1 MAYVQSTYG
10 LGSTSVSAIGSA
22 RVSAT
27 PYKGAAHTV
36 ETIRKTVNID
46 RKNPQ
51 SRAVAEDVIK
61 GLYAKDYLSEA
72 AAIYYAYCRGV
83 RYTRDPATIE
93 LVKDL
98 EVVSKTK
105 QSDCDESTSTLGT
118 LISAIGIGATQFV
131 TVGFR
136 SNTQSHVFLRFPD
149 PRGSGRFVVLDPV
162 AGPTTATMLRR
173 VKAHKVY
180 EGF

>member
-10 LGSTSVSAIGSA
+10 LGSTSQVAVGSA
-22 RVSAT
+22 RISAQ

-36 ETIRKTVNID
+36 ETMRKTVNVD

-51 SRAVAEDVIK
+51 SRAVVEDIVK
-61 GLYAKDYLSEA
+61 GIYAKDYLSEA

-98 EVVSKTK
+98 EVTTKTR
-105 QSDCDESTSTLGT
+105 QNDCDEAGSTITT
-118 LISAIGIGATQFV
+118 LISQVGIGGTQFV

-136 SNTQSHVFLRFPD
+136 PNTHSHVFMRFPD
-149 PRGSGRFVVLDPV
+149 PRGSGRYVVLDPV

-173 VKAHKVY
+173 VKAHKIY